1 MLGNNLLES
10 AFSKFDNYTFY
21 QVDTSILSISSL
33 FHCSRHTYN
42 DFYNGMEARTDL
54 VQHDLS
60 CRNNFRL
67 IKPVLIIQSPH

>member
-1 MLGNNLLES
+1 MKAISIGAKYEIYDDSLKAYDRLP
-10 AFSKFDNYTFY
+10 AKTYTVRFSKMSGFF
-21 QVDTSILSISSL
+21 L
-33 FHCSRHTYN
+33 
-42 DFYNGMEARTDL
+42 EARTDL